1 MYRDVFYVSKNKLCI
16 IKTNR
21 ELNKILLFGLFLF
34 SINVHSQ
41 IMTRYFIDG
50 VDVVDYVTLEI
61 CADSTNGIIKVKLIA
76 EKTTHKNQFNI
87 DQLVDYIKSFDYP
100 KDGPLIGRCG
110 NLTFSFINP
119 EFENLKLNEKEIE
132 ECSKFRTGN
141 FSYHHI
147 NHQNTKIKRRKKIQ
161 KEISHKSRQ
170 IYFINWTSNSTYTL
184 TYKRMS
190 DDNLKALIGETI
202 EVEILKLLDN
212 DGYVYKATSP
222 NGIVYHGAIY
232 KSKK

>member
-1 MYRDVFYVSKNKLCI
+1 
-16 IKTNR
+16 
-21 ELNKILLFGLFLF
+21 
-34 SINVHSQ
+34 
-41 IMTRYFIDG
+41 MTRYFIDG
-50 VDVVDYVTLEI
+50 VDIVDYVTLEI
-61 CADSTNGIIKVKLIA
+61 CADSINGITNVKLIK
-76 EKTTHKNQFNI
+76 EKTTHKNQSNI
-87 DQLVDYIKSFDYP
+87 DQLVDYIKTFNYP

-132 ECSKFRTGN
+132 QCSKFRIGN

-147 NHQNTKIKRRKKIQ
+147 NHLDTKIKRRKKTQ
-161 KEISHKSRQ
+161 KEISYKSRQ
-170 IYFINWTSNSTYTL
+170 IYSINWTSNSTYTL

-190 DDNLKALIGETI
+190 DDNLKTLIGEKI

-212 DGYVYKATSP
+212 DGYVYKSTSP
-222 NGIVYHGAIY
+222 KGIVYYGAIY

>member
-1 MYRDVFYVSKNKLCI
+1 
-16 IKTNR
+16 
-21 ELNKILLFGLFLF
+21 
-34 SINVHSQ
+34 
-41 IMTRYFIDG
+41 MTRYFIDG
-50 VDVVDYVTLEI
+50 VDIVDYVTLEI
-61 CADSTNGIIKVKLIA
+61 CADSINGITNVKLIK
-76 EKTTHKNQFNI
+76 EKTTHKNQSNI
-87 DQLVDYIKSFDYP
+87 YQLVDYIKTFDYP

-132 ECSKFRTGN
+132 QCSKFRIGN

-147 NHQNTKIKRRKKIQ
+147 NHLDTKIKRRKKTQ
-161 KEISHKSRQ
+161 KEISYKSRQ
-170 IYFINWTSNSTYTL
+170 IYSINWTSNSTYTL

-190 DDNLKALIGETI
+190 DDNLKTLIGEKI

-212 DGYVYKATSP
+212 DGYVYKSTSP
-222 NGIVYHGAIY
+222 KGIVYYGAIY